1 MVDGSVTIDVT
12 LSKEQ
17 LKKALKSVKK
27 DLDSLKTPSKNIAD
41 TISKG
46 FNKMGEAATK
56 AGSTITKVFTTSVIG
71 IFTAS
76 AMKAKSF
83 ITTYESAI
91 SLFEKRLGSKTSA
104 DEMYESLLNIAKAS
118 TFAQENMIKAGQTL
132 VAMGVDSKRTA
143 KFVQVATDA
152 ISGMGGSGDEIEAMA
167 EAFGKMSNQVVLH
180 TDDLN
185 QLATKGLPV
194 WDILAKKYGKT
205 KEKVQEMASKGLL
218 PATETLDYMSEVLTG
233 NVKGMEQFS
242 IAGTAA
248 SQKGGTLKGVL
259 DGLNSSFRSFA
270 LNLLGL
276 NVNKGQ
282 TENYKKIINIF
293 GKLGKVIETIG
304 SKFSSTGNLV
314 GSFLTKVEKWLD
326 KLQKKINSLSKDQIE
341 KILKTI
347 LKLAAAGPILLAVG
361 KGFNVISKSISAV
374 SGAIGG
380 IKTLTSAI
388 GLMRGTITT
397 ASASATTLASVL
409 GFLTSPVGLAAVGIT
424 ALAGALIYFATRETE
439 AQKKAKEFAKEMAES
454 RQEME
459 DYRNSIDENTKKN
472 LSHVK
477 SVEIL
482 RKELSNLVDENGK
495 VKEGYK
501 SRVDFILKE
510 LNEALGTEY
519 KLNGDIIEEYKRL
532 QGEIDTTIEKKRA
545 QFILEGEEQKYKKA
559 VEEGTDAVERMKKA
573 EEELGM
579 TYEEAKKKL
588 ENYNNAK
595 MKRYKYGTGRGF
607 IESTEEERDMY
618 WTDKSEIE
626 ALENLIKSYEDAEYA
641 VKEYAGSSK
650 KYADLYAKYAEGKY
664 NEIAQTITIT
674 TEDWTSK
681 TLEELNTSIT
691 EQSKSLNIYKDIYK
705 KTGYDIS
712 LQQAQQTQQNLDNLA
727 AELTART
734 QTLDNLGQNEIDAWK
749 TIAEESYSSYSI
761 EISKMAP
768 EMQQKIQ
775 EATGIIAGGTPEM
788 QAKAAELGK
797 KTVDE
802 FDKSADAK
810 QKALNTITGYL
821 NGLDDNTKKELL
833 KQAGIEDVDIVLDE
847 LNKGN
852 LSEEHGRN
860 LLEGLWKGLQNGTW
874 RDKILGAAS
883 GLASAVNEAFTGK
896 KGWDEHSPSK
906 KMKKYAEYYVEP
918 ISDVMNKKK
927 SSIVSSAQDLAQKIN
942 SVFDKESL
950 SNLCQQMQATV
961 NAQATKLS
969 ANITA
974 SSSMNKV
981 ITVNTS
987 INADVD
993 IDGQKAGRI
1002 LAPSI
1007 SKTLRTAGV

>member
-1 MVDGSVTIDVT
+1 
-12 LSKEQ
+12 
-17 LKKALKSVKK
+17 
-27 DLDSLKTPSKNIAD
+27 
-41 TISKG
+41 
-46 FNKMGEAATK
+46 
-56 AGSTITKVFTTSVIG
+56 
-71 IFTAS
+71 
-76 AMKAKSF
+76 
-83 ITTYESAI
+83 
-91 SLFEKRLGSKTSA
+91 
-104 DEMYESLLNIAKAS
+104 
-118 TFAQENMIKAGQTL
+118 MIKAGQTL

-293 GKLGKVIETIG
+293 SKLGKVIETIG

-409 GFLTSPVGLAAVGIT
+409 SFLTSPVGLAVVGIT

-519 KLNGDIIEEYKRL
+519 KLNGDIIESYQKL
-532 QGEIDTTIEKKRA
+532 QGEIDGTIEKKKA
-545 QFILEGEEQKYKKA
+545 QIILQGEEEKYKDALDKQTGA
-559 VEEGTDAVERMKKA
+559 VENLKKA
-573 EEELGM
+573 EEDLGM
-579 TYEEAKKKL
+579 TYEEAKKRLKD
-588 ENYNNAK
+588 YNNAK
-595 MKRYKYGTGRGF
+595 MKMYGDSFFPGLNNTGG
-607 IESTEEERDMY
+607 EL
-618 WTDKSEIE
+618 TDDEYNTFKNYTSKEIE
-626 ALENLIKSYEDAEYA
+626 ALENLVKGYEDAEFA
-641 VKEYAGSSK
+641 VKEYTKSTK
-650 KYADLYAKYAEGKY
+650 KFADLYAKYTEGKY
-664 NEIAQTITIT
+664 DEIAQTITVT
-674 TEDWTSK
+674 TENWTSK

-691 EQSKSLNIYKDIYK
+691 EQSKSLSIYKDIYE
-705 KTGYDIS
+705 KTGNEIS

-727 AELTART
+727 TELTART